1 MSEPTMVERLARRW
15 NERLT
20 QDFEIPVVQPM
31 PGWYAN
37 DARWWLRAIAEELAI
52 TAHDVGSLRM
62 AADLAR
68 DTQSARWYRDL
79 ADRIEVLLADELH
92 ER

>member
-1 MSEPTMVERLARRW
+1 VSEAIKGWAIPLGTHRPDWRRFEFTSFPVTGLGEREQRPAVLIVGD
-15 NERLT
+15 LG
-20 QDFEIPVVQPM
+20 F
-31 PGWYAN
+31 
-37 DARWWLRAIAEELAI
+37 

>member
-1 MSEPTMVERLARRW
+1 MTKPATVTIEGCTVVTLRWPPDGEYVRLAD
-15 NERLT
+15 LG
-20 QDFEIPVVQPM
+20 F
-31 PGWYAN
+31 
-37 DARWWLRAIAEELAI
+37 
-52 TAHDVGSLRM
+52 TAHDVGGLRM

>member
-1 MSEPTMVERLARRW
+1 MSKPTMVERLAKRW
-15 NERLT
+15 NAEMFNPLRAYDGTADSERN
-20 QDFEIPVVQPM
+20 I
-31 PGWYAN
+31 
-37 DARWWLRAIAEELAI
+37 ARWWLRAIAEELAI
-52 TAHDVGSLRM
+52 TAHDVGGLRM

-68 DTQSARWYRDL
+68 DTQSARWYRGL